1 MAVLKVLFYLI
12 VLILVLV
19 LAYITTRMLGR
30 GMNGRQQS
38 GDMKI
43 LDRLAVGRDSYLMI
57 VDVQGRI
64 LLVGVSGGGFAGL
77 CVCIYGTAQNAG
89 QKRRTTTGRK
99 TEEKRERLMMKGK
112 RKIARGLLSLAAFIR
127 VSAACGQIAYAS
139 DISLTLEGSSGS
151 GKPMDMLDIMFLF
164 LFLAVVP
171 SLLIMMTSFT
181 RIIIVLSFL
190 RNALGTQQSPP
201 NQVMIGLALFLTL
214 FIMSPVFAKVNTQ
227 AYEPYKAGEITREEA
242 FTRAQEPMKE
252 FMLKQTEKKSL
263 DLFLSISKSE
273 VPDVSGGPEA
283 YMKLG
288 LTVLV
293 PSFILSELNK
303 AFTMGFLIYIPFLI
317 IDLVVSSTL
326 MSMGMV
332 MLPPTMIALPFKIMM
347 FVLVD
352 GWSLVIKTLVA
363 GFR

>member
-1 MAVLKVLFYLI
+1 
-12 VLILVLV
+12 
-19 LAYITTRMLGR
+19 
-30 GMNGRQQS
+30 
-38 GDMKI
+38 
-43 LDRLAVGRDSYLMI
+43 
-57 VDVQGRI
+57 
-64 LLVGVSGGGFAGL
+64 
-77 CVCIYGTAQNAG
+77 
-89 QKRRTTTGRK
+89 
-99 TEEKRERLMMKGK
+99 
-112 RKIARGLLSLAAFIR
+112 
-127 VSAACGQIAYAS
+127 
-139 DISLTLEGSSGS
+139 
-151 GKPMDMLDIMFLF
+151 
-164 LFLAVVP
+164 
-171 SLLIMMTSFT
+171 
-181 RIIIVLSFL
+181 
-190 RNALGTQQSPP
+190 
-201 NQVMIGLALFLTL
+201 MIGLALFLTL
-214 FIMSPVFAKVNTQ
+214 FIMNPVFAKVNTQ

>member
-1 MAVLKVLFYLI
+1 
-12 VLILVLV
+12 
-19 LAYITTRMLGR
+19 
-30 GMNGRQQS
+30 
-38 GDMKI
+38 
-43 LDRLAVGRDSYLMI
+43 
-57 VDVQGRI
+57 
-64 LLVGVSGGGFAGL
+64 
-77 CVCIYGTAQNAG
+77 
-89 QKRRTTTGRK
+89 
-99 TEEKRERLMMKGK
+99 MMKGK
-112 RKIARGLLSLAAFIR
+112 RKIARGLLCLAAFIR

-214 FIMSPVFAKVNTQ
+214 FIMNPVFAKVNTQ

-332 MLPPTMIALPFKIMM
+332 MLPPTMIALPFKIMTADQVM
-347 FVLVD
+347 EVMKEAMMVAFEIAGPLLIVSIVVGLIVAIFQAATQIHEQTLTFVPKL
-352 GWSLVIKTLVA
+352 LVIALVLLA
-363 GFR
+363 LGSWMFKVMDEFVVELFAIMASL